1 MTAIETHAERAP
13 ERRFRGLWPER
24 LLYHRTPRW
33 WQELAL
39 IGIGYYL
46 YREARNLVPNQP
58 SIAHRHGRS
67 VQWLQDQLH
76 LNFELSVNHFVDHN
90 EWLAQAMDYY
100 YATLHFIVT
109 IAVLVWLFI
118 ARPRVYRGLRTALFA
133 TTLIGLAGFFLYPLA
148 PPRLLPQY
156 GYVDTLAKY
165 HTWGSLAD
173 PNVAEHTNQF
183 AAMPSLHIAWAV
195 WCAICLF
202 YCVRTTWVR
211 AVALVYPVATLMVIV
226 GTANHF
232 IIDAA
237 GGLAVVAAGFA
248 VQWLMSGHAA
258 HAPAPEAARYG
269 AGSGRAEIQRIRRS
283 IDRWRRPARRTEP
296 TEASGPRE
304 PAELDQS

>member
-1 MTAIETHAERAP
+1 MTATATPTREKSP
-13 ERRFRGLWPER
+13 SLRRFRGLWPQR

-58 SIAHRHGRS
+58 GIAQRHGRS
-67 VQWLQDQLH
+67 VQWLQDKLH
-76 LNFELSVNHFVDHN
+76 FNFELSVNHFVDHN
-90 EWLAQAMDYY
+90 PWLAQTMDYY

-109 IAVLVWLFI
+109 IAVLVWLFM

-133 TTLIGLAGFFLYPLA
+133 MTLAGLAGFFLYPLA

-156 GYVDTLAKY
+156 GYIDTLAKY

-195 WCAICLF
+195 WCAIAV
-202 YCVRTTWVR
+202 YCCARPRWLR
-211 AVALVYPVATLMVIV
+211 ALAVLYPFGTLVVIV

-232 IIDAA
+232 VIDAA
-237 GGLAVVAAGFA
+237 GRLVVLGVGFG
-248 VQWLMSGHAA
+248 VQWLMSGRPA
-258 HAPAPEAARYG
+258 HAPAPEAARYPAG
-269 AGSGRAEIQRIRRS
+269 AGRAELERLRAMVHRHHG
-283 IDRWRRPARRTEP
+283 D
-296 TEASGPRE
+296 
-304 PAELDQS
+304 DQPPQL

>member
-1 MTAIETHAERAP
+1 MTVPRVDADEAP
-13 ERRFRGLWPER
+13 TRRFRGLWPDR
-24 LLYHRTPRW
+24 LLRHRVPRW
-33 WQELAL
+33 WEELVL

-58 SIAHRHGRS
+58 ILAHRNGRS
-67 VQWLQDQLH
+67 VQWLQDRLH

-90 EWLAQAMDYY
+90 EWLAQVMDYY
-100 YATLHFIVT
+100 YATMHFIVT
-109 IAVLVWLFI
+109 IAVLVWLFV
-118 ARPRVYRGLRTALFA
+118 ARARVYRGLRTALFA
-133 TTLIGLAGFFLYPLA
+133 TTLIGLAGFYLYPLA

-195 WCAICLF
+195 WCAIAII
-202 YCVRTTWVR
+202 YCTRRWWVR
-211 AVALVYPVATLMVIV
+211 ALAALYPVGTLMVIV

-248 VQWLMSGHAA
+248 VQWLMSGRPA
-258 HAPAPEAARYG
+258 HVPAPE
-269 AGSGRAEIQRIRRS
+269 
-283 IDRWRRPARRTEP
+283 RPGEP
-296 TEASGPRE
+296 VAVAQP
-304 PAELDQS
+304 